1 MDEELSIVKQKRAR
15 KMKGILTAEGVIEKA
30 EDM

>member
-15 KMKGILTAEGVIEKA
+15 KMKEVLRVEDVIEKA